1 MNNLI
6 KTKQGRRK
14 EKRTEIRKIEET
26 NQQRHVTFSKRRV
39 GVFNKASELCALTGA
54 ECAIVCESYGG
65 RIFAFGHPSV
75 ESVVDKYL
83 GDKSSSDLPENNSET
98 HVNSLCMHDKLKT
111 QYSEIMK
118 ELEIQKKKSLT
129 LKKEKHDNFNDRDSI
144 EKDNLLW
151 WQQPFEHL
159 ELEELEDYISSMETL
174 RNNLRSRADD
184 LKVIKTSSTMF
195 DANKSV
201 NSNESELSDEY
212 SESKNLIAKDVGLMQ
227 ELLMNENLN
236 FNDDSLLNEL
246 LAMKDP
252 KFDDDGLD
260 SLLNDFYLQNN
271 NVQLPCTSSRNTGK
285 EVQIS
290 HVNGNLAVGDDY
302 GKAVD
307 LQNFDYNAV
316 PNDFSCRFPPY

>member
-1 MNNLI
+1 MDNLI
-6 KTKQGRRK
+6 KTKQQ
-14 EKRTEIRKIEET
+14 KRTEIKKLEDP
-26 NQQRHVTFSKRRV
+26 NQRHVTFSKRRV

-65 RIFAFGHPSV
+65 RVYAFGHPSV

-83 GDKSSSDLPENNSET
+83 GEKSSSELPENNSET

-111 QYSEIMK
+111 QYSETMK

-129 LKKEKHDNFNDRDSI
+129 LKQEKHDNTNDSNDSF
-144 EKDNLLW
+144 W

-159 ELEELEDYISSMETL
+159 EVEELEDYISSMEKL

-195 DANKSV
+195 DANKSL
-201 NSNESELSDEY
+201 NSNESGLSDEF
-212 SESKNLIAKDVGLMQ
+212 SENTNLVAKDGGLTQ
-227 ELLMNENLN
+227 GILVNEKLN
-236 FNDDSLLNEL
+236 FNDDRLVNEL

-252 KFDDDGLD
+252 IFDDDGLD
-260 SLLNDFYLQNN
+260 SILNDFYLQNN
-271 NVQLPCTSSRNTGK
+271 NVQLPCTSSNTGA
-285 EVQIS
+285 EVQLS
-290 HVNGNLAVGDDY
+290 HVDGNLAVRDDY

-307 LQNFDYNAV
+307 LQNFDYNAL
-316 PNDFSCRFPPY
+316 PNDDFSYL